1 MIRWDRSSDVLS
13 VFKGLGKF
21 FFSRSFLLLLLP
33 FFFVFTFLKS
43 ILINLAYDRW
53 YKSKPSPVTGA
64 NNVGTWF
71 DGNLNLKEHINKTRK
86 TAYFHLHNIQLITK
100 YLSNNSPQT
109 LLHEL
114 VMGRVDYCNSLLFGL
129 PAVHLGKL
137 QRVQNSAARIICN
150 ISRYDHITPGLRSL
164 HWSDLWNIASV
175 SKYPSLL
182 LRQFMALHS
191 VK

>member
-1 MIRWDRSSDVLS
+1 MFLKDYASFFLAVP
-13 VFKGLGKF
+13 F
-21 FFSRSFLLLLLP
+21 FFFFFFL

-43 ILINLAYDRW
+43 ILITLAYDRW

-86 TAYFHLHNIQLITK
+86 TAYLHLHNIQLITK
-100 YLSNNSPQT
+100 YLSNNTPQT

-129 PAVHLGKL
+129 PAVHFGKL